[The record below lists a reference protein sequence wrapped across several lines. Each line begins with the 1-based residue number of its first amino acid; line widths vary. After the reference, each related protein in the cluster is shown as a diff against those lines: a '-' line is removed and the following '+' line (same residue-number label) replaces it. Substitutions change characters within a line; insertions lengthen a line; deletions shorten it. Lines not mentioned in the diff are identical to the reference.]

1 MPASKQPLTT
11 IDEILNETV
20 TTNQQDNSHIDED
33 SKIRSSKLM
42 DFEDSIQNN
51 EQFGVGLSKQE
62 G

>member
-51 EQFGVGLSKQE
+51 EQFGVGLSK
-62 G
+62 